1 MKNKKGL
8 KCYICDIKTAIKIF
22 NYKGY
27 IEYFG
32 KREKM
37 KNKRKISKA
46 IDRINKISGLNYNY
60 GVCNMILHDF
70 LEDTINSADAIVK
83 SKSEIMEET
92 PALVYGDCP
101 PVAQIE
107 IALKLLV
114 EKNILSKSTLDDN
127 GEWYALNE
135 KYFNKKYLKEF
146 IK

>member
-1 MKNKKGL
+1 MKNKEGL
-8 KCYICDIKTAIKIF
+8 KCFVCDMETAVKIF

-27 IEYFG
+27 IEYF
-32 KREKM
+32 R
-37 KNKRKISKA
+37 KRKISKA

-70 LEDTINSADAIVK
+70 LGDTIESADAIVK

-92 PALVYGDCP
+92 PALVYS
-101 PVAQIE
+101 IE

-114 EKNILSKSTLDDN
+114 EKNILSKSTLDDD

>member
-1 MKNKKGL
+1 MKNKEGL
-8 KCYICDIKTAIKIF
+8 KCYICDIKTGIKIF

-27 IEYFG
+27 IEYF
-32 KREKM
+32 R
-37 KNKRKISKA
+37 KRKIAKA

-60 GVCNMILHDF
+60 GVCPHIAPVANMILHDF
-70 LEDTINSADAIVK
+70 LEDTIESADAIVK

-92 PALVYGDCP
+92 PALVYSIDFS
-101 PVAQIE
+101 
-107 IALKLLV
+107 LKLLV
-114 EKNILSKSTLDDN
+114 EKNILSKSTLDND

>member
-1 MKNKKGL
+1 MKTG
-8 KCYICDIKTAIKIF
+8 IKIF

-27 IEYFG
+27 IEYF
-32 KREKM
+32 R
-37 KNKRKISKA
+37 KRKIAKA

-70 LEDTINSADAIVK
+70 LGDTIESADAIVK

-92 PALVYGDCP
+92 PALVYS
-101 PVAQIE
+101 IE
-107 IALKLLV
+107 NGLKLLV
-114 EKNILSKSTLDDN
+114 EKNILSKSTLDDD

>member
-8 KCYICDIKTAIKIF
+8 KCFVCDMETGIKIF

-27 IEYFG
+27 IEYF
-32 KREKM
+32 R
-37 KNKRKISKA
+37 KRKIAKA

-70 LEDTINSADAIVK
+70 LDDTIESADAIVK

-92 PALVYGDCP
+92 PALVYS
-101 PVAQIE
+101 IE
-107 IALKLLV
+107 NGLKLLV
-114 EKNILSKSTLDDN
+114 EKNILSKSTLDND